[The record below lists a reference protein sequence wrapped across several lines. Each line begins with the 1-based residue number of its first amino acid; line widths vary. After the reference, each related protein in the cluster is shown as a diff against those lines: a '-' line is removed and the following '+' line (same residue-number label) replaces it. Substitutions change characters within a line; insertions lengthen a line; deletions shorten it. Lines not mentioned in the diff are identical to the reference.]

1 MPKRLELDVGGS
13 VAAAAAVARA
23 TARVELE
30 PALGHLWGQVGVL
43 VALKKEK
50 FSSYQVPSVP
60 L

>member
-50 FSSYQVPSVP
+50 SS
-60 L
+60 